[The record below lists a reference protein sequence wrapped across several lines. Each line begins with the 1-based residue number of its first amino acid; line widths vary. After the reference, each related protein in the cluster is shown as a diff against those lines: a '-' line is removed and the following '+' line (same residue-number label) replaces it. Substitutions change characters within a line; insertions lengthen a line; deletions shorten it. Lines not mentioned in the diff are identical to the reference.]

1 MGLSHD
7 GPDRKGPPS
16 VLSPTDTGSSSD
28 GGTIEQPSHRVPSG
42 RPNRSGRSGT
52 RATDPSDPG
61 PLLSVGPQ
69 IAECHNPPRTMRAFA
84 ALLCVFAMIESPRSP
99 DLVIRNARI
108 VHGDGRVTPRA
119 TVVVRGRRI
128 VLVQP
133 GATTG
138 GPPGRREVDAT
149 GRTLLPGF
157 IDAHVHVT
165 PWSLPLFLRYGVTS
179 LRDLNNDPGYVLPL
193 AREDAPDRPRIVA
206 AGALLDGPGSFWKNA
221 IAVDSVG
228 EVRAAVRR
236 QTEAGAGVI
245 KVYTRLHPALI
256 AVAVEEARARGLTV
270 AAHLG
275 KTTALEA
282 AAAGVTSLEHLSG
295 VADSASDDP
304 DRLRAAH
311 DDFLGGWT
319 TFEREWPRLRPE
331 ALERVARALV
341 ERGVTIVPTLA
352 LHEAFSRL
360 GDADL
365 RRDPALAGV
374 PREVVEREWDP
385 RDIMGRARWT
395 AETMADFKR
404 ALPVEQRF
412 VASFARLG
420 GRVVAGTDT
429 PQQFVVPGW
438 SLHRELQLYVAAGLT
453 PAAAIKS
460 ATADAAALL
469 GIADR
474 AGTIDV
480 GKDADL
486 VLVDGDP
493 LRDIRATTAIRL
505 VVRLGRVVE

>member
-1 MGLSHD
+1 M
-7 GPDRKGPPS
+7 
-16 VLSPTDTGSSSD
+16 
-28 GGTIEQPSHRVPSG
+28 RVF
-42 RPNRSGRSGT
+42 
-52 RATDPSDPG
+52 
-61 PLLSVGPQ
+61 V
-69 IAECHNPPRTMRAFA
+69 
-84 ALLCVFAMIESPRSP
+84 ALLCALAMSDSPAPP

-108 VHGDGRVTPRA
+108 VHGDGRVTARG

-128 VLVQP
+128 AIIEP
-133 GATTG
+133 GVTSG
-138 GPPGRREVDAT
+138 GPPGRREIDAA
-149 GRTLLPGF
+149 GRTLLPGL

-179 LRDLNNDPGYVLPL
+179 VRDLNNDPGYVLPL
-193 AREDAPDRPRIVA
+193 AREDATERPRIVA

-221 IAVDSVG
+221 VIVDSVG
-228 EVRAAVRR
+228 GMRAAVRR
-236 QTEAGAGVI
+236 QIEAGAGVI
-245 KVYTRLHPALI
+245 KVYTRLHPALV
-256 AVAVEEARARGLTV
+256 AVAVEEARARGVTV

-275 KTTALEA
+275 KTNALEA
-282 AAAGVTSLEHLSG
+282 AAAGVTSIEHLSG

-304 DRLRAAH
+304 SRLRAAH
-311 DDFLGGWT
+311 DDFLAGWT
-319 TFEREWPRLRPE
+319 AFEREWPRLRPE
-331 ALERVARALV
+331 ALERVAQQLV
-341 ERGVTIVPTLA
+341 QRGVTIVPTLA

-360 GDADL
+360 ADADL
-365 RRDPALAGV
+365 LHDPALAGV
-374 PREVVEREWDP
+374 PRDVVEHEWDP
-385 RDIMGRARWT
+385 QDIMGRARWT
-395 AETMADFKR
+395 AATLADFKR
-404 ALPVEQRF
+404 ALPVQQRF
-412 VASFARLG
+412 VATFARLG
-420 GRVVAGTDT
+420 GRIVAGTDT

-493 LRDIRATTAIRL
+493 LRDIRATAAIRL